1 VEDSGHFPHLALAP
15 ERGSVRVFAFDNE
28 TFLIQPGKH
37 VPKGVCASW
46 TWGDETYIAHY
57 NPRMGER
64 DRIFEAMREALTT
77 ADVLSGA
84 NVAFDLA
91 VVSQEFPELWG
102 LVWKAYRDGRIWDVS
117 ITEKLINIG
126 KGELKWKLMSD
137 GSYQKV
143 EYSLAALVKARLPE
157 FPPLDKDTWRFKYGT
172 LYDVPIS
179 EWPAGAVEYS
189 LVDAAVTH
197 LVQVLQLQ
205 EPAKYLYDAYAQ
217 ARAGWWLHLMTC
229 HGFKVDPHAV
239 KVLEEHVR
247 GRLAR
252 LSAQLQAAGLVR
264 ADGSRDTK
272 AAAARMVYVCTAL
285 GREPKKTPKGQV
297 QLTDEECSE
306 TGDPTLI
313 AYAEYTSLSNIL
325 KKDVLAL
332 KQAAD
337 AGMPIQSRFDPLK
350 ETGRTGSSG
359 GAKSKKGVRT
369 EYSFQLQNVRRDPK
383 PNADGSYPP
392 TVRGC
397 FVPRDGYRLCSIDWG
412 QMELHAWAQVC
423 LDLLGRS
430 DLAKMLNDGIDV
442 HCKLGSLI
450 TGRTYEEVYRARK
463 TEAWAKDARQM
474 AKAANFGFPGGLGA
488 KKFCAYAKGSWG
500 LVLTEKQGEELRE
513 AWRRML
519 SEADIYFA
527 YISRLVEEGTDQQIV
542 QTRSNRL
549 RGGVGFTD
557 GANGFF
563 QGLAA
568 DCAKDA
574 GFDLAEAFY
583 VRPERACYGSR
594 LVNMVH
600 DEFLFEVPIDRDHEA
615 AMDANS
621 IMEAAGRR
629 WMPDCPPRSEPA
641 LMMRWYKDAEAVYEN
656 GRLVPWRPRTPG
668 PMEI

>member
-1 VEDSGHFPHLALAP
+1 M
-15 ERGSVRVFAFDNE
+15 RVFAFDNE

-46 TWGDETYIAHY
+46 TWGEVTHIAHY
-57 NPRMGER
+57 NPRFGQREE
-64 DRIFEAMREALTT
+64 IFETLRQALTT

-91 VVSQEFPELWG
+91 VVSQEFPALWP
-102 LVWKAYRDGRIWDVS
+102 LVWSAYRDGRVWDIS
-117 ITEKLINIG
+117 LTEKLINIA
-126 KGELKWKLMSD
+126 KGELKWKLQAD
-137 GSYQKV
+137 GSYQKA
-143 EYSLAALVKARLPE
+143 EYSLAALVKARFPD
-157 FPPLDKDTWRFKYGT
+157 FPPLDKDTWRLKYGT
-172 LYDVPIS
+172 LFDTPICD
-179 EWPAGAVEYS
+179 WPNGAIEYS
-189 LVDAAVTH
+189 LVDAAATH
-197 LVQVLQLQ
+197 LVQEVQLR
-205 EPAKYLYDAYAQ
+205 EPERYLYNAYAQ

-229 HGFKVDPHAV
+229 HGFRVDPHAV

-247 GRLAR
+247 ASIGR
-252 LSAQLQAAGLVR
+252 LSAQLQAAELVR
-264 ADGSRDTK
+264 KNGSRDTK
-272 AAAARMVYVCTAL
+272 KAAERVEYVYAAL
-285 GREPKKTPKGQV
+285 GREVPRTPKGKVKLSDDVCQES
-297 QLTDEECSE
+297 Q
-306 TGDPTLI
+306 DPTLL
-313 AYAEYTSLSNIL
+313 AYAEYTSLMGVL

-332 KQAAD
+332 KEAAD

-359 GAKSKKGVRT
+359 GTKRKKGVERT

-383 PNADGSYPP
+383 PSADGSYPP

-397 FVPRDGYRLCSIDWG
+397 FVPRASNYLCSIDWE

-423 LDLLGRS
+423 LDLLKRS

-442 HCKLGSLI
+442 HCKLASLI
-450 TGRTYEEVYRARK
+450 TGRTYDEVYKARK

-474 AKAANFGFPGGLGA
+474 AKAGNFGFPGGLGA
-488 KKFCAYAKGSWG
+488 SRFCAYAKGSWG
-500 LVLTEKQGEELRE
+500 LDLTERQGKDLRA
-513 AWRRML
+513 AWGTML
-519 SEADIYFA
+519 SEANAYFE
-527 YISRLVEEGTDQQIV
+527 YIGSLVENGDSEIV

-583 VRPERACYGSR
+583 TKPERACYGSR
-594 LVNMVH
+594 LVDMVH
-600 DEFLFEVPIDRDHEA
+600 DEFLFEVRIDTAHEA

-641 LMMRWYKDAEAVYEN
+641 LMERWYKDAEARYEN
-656 GRLVPWRPRTPG
+656 GRLVPWRPKKDGR
-668 PMEI
+668 MEGAAA

>member
-1 VEDSGHFPHLALAP
+1 
-15 ERGSVRVFAFDNE
+15 VRVFAFDTE
-28 TFLIQPGKH
+28 TFLVQPGKH
-37 VPKGVCASW
+37 VPKAVCASW
-46 TWGDETYIAHY
+46 TWGGETRIAHF
-57 NPRMGER
+57 NPRFGQR
-64 DRIFEAMREALTT
+64 DEIFVALREALLD
-77 ADVLSGA
+77 ADVVCGA
-84 NVAFDLA
+84 NIAFDNA
-91 VVSQEFPELWG
+91 VIAQEFPALWP
-102 LVWKAYRDGRIWDVS
+102 LVWKAYRAGRIWDIS
-117 ITEKLINIG
+117 ITEKLINLG

-137 GSYQKV
+137 GTYQKA
-143 EYSLAALVKARLPE
+143 EYSLAALVKARFPS
-157 FPPLDKDTWRFKYGT
+157 FPPLDKDTWRLKYGT
-172 LYDVPIS
+172 LYEVPIS
-179 EWPAGAVEYS
+179 QWAPGAVEYS
-189 LVDAAVTH
+189 LVDAAATH
-197 LVQVLQLQ
+197 LVQEDQLL
-205 EPAKYLYDAYAQ
+205 ELPKYLYDAYAQ
-217 ARAGWWLHLMTC
+217 ARAAWWLHLMTC
-229 HGFKVDPHAV
+229 HGFRVDPHAV
-239 KVLEEHVR
+239 KVLEAHIR
-247 GRLAR
+247 GQLAR

-264 ADGSRDTK
+264 ANGSRDTK
-272 AAAARMVYVCTAL
+272 AAAERMVYVCAAL
-285 GREPKKTPKGQV
+285 QRKPAQTPKGKIK
-297 QLTDEECSE
+297 LSDEECSE
-306 TGDPTLI
+306 TGDPTLL
-313 AYAEYTSLSNIL
+313 AYAEFTSLSNVL

-359 GAKSKKGVRT
+359 GAKRKKGVERT

-397 FVPRDGYRLCSIDWG
+397 LVPRERNYLCSIDWG

-450 TGRTYEEVYRARK
+450 TGRTYDEVYRARK

-474 AKAANFGFPGGLGA
+474 AKAGNFGFPGGLGA
-488 KKFCAYAKGSWG
+488 ARFCAYAKGSWG
-500 LVLTEKQGEELRE
+500 LVLTEKQGRDLRE
-513 AWRRML
+513 AWRTML
-519 SEADIYFA
+519 GEADLYFA
-527 YISRLVEEGTDQQIV
+527 YITRLIEEGGDQQLV

-583 VRPERACYGSR
+583 TKPERPCYGSR
-594 LVNMVH
+594 LVDMVH
-600 DEFLFEVPIDRDHEA
+600 DEFLFEVRIDTAHEA

-641 LMMRWYKDAEAVYEN
+641 LMERWYKDAEARYEN
-656 GRLVPWRPRTPG
+656 GRLVPWRPKKDGR
-668 PMEI
+668 MEGAAA